1 MKNSLKSIG
10 AFAQQNETL
19 NNETMGTVKG
29 GKNGQYTLDDSVRKY
44 STSART
50 SGGDT
55 DCKDLTPWGPTRIY
69 F

>member
-19 NNETMGTVKG
+19 NNETMETVKG
-29 GKNGQYTLDDSVRKY
+29 GKGGPYVAPLFVFGTIKK
-44 STSART
+44 TSSPRT

-55 DCKDLTPWGPTRIY
+55 DCIDIDY
-69 F
+69 MA